1 MIDHLYVRFSFS
13 AYDHTTGDLLDES
26 GDDEVCEV
34 LGLDHWPGRVESALA
49 AAPIGVEQILWMFN
63 APWGDNDP
71 DLVIDAPISALGEG
85 GIGDE
90 IEVETEDGVSWGEI
104 VSIDTDA
111 GLAKIDCN
119 HPFAGVERVD
129 LRLTVMERRAATM
142 FEIARAREGQEIDG

>member
-1 MIDHLYVRFSFS
+1 MIEHLCVCFTFS
-13 AYDHTTGDLLDES
+13 AYDHATGDLLDES

-49 AAPIGVEQILWMFN
+49 AAPIGAPQILWLFN
-63 APWGDNDP
+63 MPWGEQDP

-104 VSIDTDA
+104 VSIDATT

-129 LRLTVMERRAATM
+129 LRLAVLERRAATM
-142 FEIARAREGQEIDG
+142 FEIARAGKGEEIDG